1 MIEPISQ
8 PTGAE
13 TSAPQSVAKRLDG
26 RIIFSIL
33 ISLAIAVLAYS
44 QRHEVFEAFQLLR
57 GAHLGWIGLAFA
69 IILVSFFSAANVYD
83 RALRA
88 TGHKLKLMRL
98 WATAIVAIL
107 LSQAIPA
114 GGIASCAF
122 LVESFRR
129 KGVSVAHASFVMM
142 MEVLS
147 YVGAMLVFL
156 FFGIFFV
163 IFHSKGEI
171 ALGSSIA
178 AGAVALGVVAGAV
191 FLITRPD
198 ALLKRWMLAWGGPL
212 MRLVGKPWGDEQVGP
227 ILHEVGVARS
237 IIVNQW
243 PVVILLTFI
252 QMLTFT
258 GHSIALMVVLWS
270 MGVEVSFFVVA
281 AAFGIALITGT
292 FNVLPGGGGTV
303 ETILALTLT
312 QLGVAG
318 NQAIAG
324 AVIFRMLNFWV
335 LLPIAFFFYQWLMRG
350 QSAPINPRSE

>member
-1 MIEPISQ
+1 MIEPIT
-8 PTGAE
+8 PPAGAE
-13 TSAPQSVAKRLDG
+13 QQAPQPVAKRLDG
-26 RIIFSIL
+26 RIIISIL
-33 ISLAIAVLAYS
+33 ISLAIAVLAYT
-44 QRHEVFEAFQLLR
+44 QRHEVIDAFRLLR
-57 GAHLGWIGLAFA
+57 GANLAWIALAFGVV
-69 IILVSFFSAANVYD
+69 LVSFFSAANVYD

-88 TGHKLKLMRL
+88 TGHKLKLLRL

-147 YVGAMLVFL
+147 YVGAMLVYL

-163 IFHSKGEI
+163 IFHSNGEI

-178 AGAVALGVVAGAV
+178 AGGVALLVGAAAV
-191 FLITRPD
+191 FVITRPD
-198 ALLKRWMLAWGGPL
+198 ATLRSWLLTLGGPV
-212 MRLVGKPWGDEQVGP
+212 MRLLRKPWGDEQIQP
-227 ILHEVGVARS
+227 LLQEVGVARA

-243 PVVILLTFI
+243 PVVILLIGI
-252 QMLTFT
+252 QMITFT
-258 GHSIALMVVLWS
+258 GHSFALMIVLWS

-303 ETILALTLT
+303 EAILALTLT
-312 QLGVAG
+312 QLGVAS
-318 NQAIAG
+318 NEAIAG
-324 AVIFRMLNFWV
+324 AVIFRMLNFWI
-335 LLPIAFFFYQWLMRG
+335 LLPISFCFYQWLMRG
-350 QSAPINPRSE
+350 KAIQARST